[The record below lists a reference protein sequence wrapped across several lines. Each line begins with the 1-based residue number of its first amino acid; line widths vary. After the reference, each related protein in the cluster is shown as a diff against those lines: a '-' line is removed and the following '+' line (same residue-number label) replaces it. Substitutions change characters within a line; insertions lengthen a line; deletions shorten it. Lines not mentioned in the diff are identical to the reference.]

1 MFYLTVIKEKR
12 KRWTWNFFS
21 YHFIVPSF
29 EHSNK
34 CHWSRGI
41 QFTSQVKESS
51 AKITQKKNTV
61 KLKVNSIT
69 VALTIVKQFFYPQM
83 WCYIDHTTENLT
95 KLPRPVIAVSRANAR
110 YEIQWL
116 MLNFSNPKHVSR
128 LCWLNCMKEHQDNIT
143 SLMIFSLLACLII
156 YWYFNEKLDFDN
168 SWELTKKPC
177 QLQNQDD
184 RSSFHGLRDSK
195 LNLSRVFIASL
206 CVWLIRFFWLAIAW
220 TLEFRLA
227 LPGLMGLHMYS
238 QMRASFLG
246 ASKVASQNK
255 LGICILWLCLVR
267 SLTSE
272 RQCEIIQT
280 HY

>member
-51 AKITQKKNTV
+51 AKITQKKKKTV

-69 VALTIVKQFFYPQM
+69 AALTIVKQFFYLKM
-83 WCYIDHTTENLT
+83 WCYIDHNTENLRRYQAI
-95 KLPRPVIAVSRANAR
+95 KAWPIMSRGNAR

-116 MLNFSNPKHVSR
+116 MLNFSNPKHMFR

-143 SLMIFSLLACLII
+143 
-156 YWYFNEKLDFDN
+156 
-168 SWELTKKPC
+168 
-177 QLQNQDD
+177 
-184 RSSFHGLRDSK
+184 
-195 LNLSRVFIASL
+195 
-206 CVWLIRFFWLAIAW
+206 
-220 TLEFRLA
+220 
-227 LPGLMGLHMYS
+227 
-238 QMRASFLG
+238 
-246 ASKVASQNK
+246 
-255 LGICILWLCLVR
+255 
-267 SLTSE
+267 
-272 RQCEIIQT
+272 
-280 HY
+280 